1 MVGLENTTLVFIIL
15 SIALFFL
22 IVRPEK
28 EGDTYSRLKW
38 IIGAIIY
45 SSLMAGYS
53 VSRVTHNRQT
63 GLITFLTLTLMGYYM
78 GLTGLIIGWG
88 IIYLA
93 WKQIPEE
100 KKDYSIWWEKYTI
113 TK

>member
-1 MVGLENTTLVFIIL
+1 MVGLENKILVFIIL
-15 SIALFFL
+15 SVALFFL
-22 IVRPEK
+22 VVRPEK
-28 EGDTYSRLKW
+28 EGDKYNRLKW
-38 IIGAIIY
+38 IIGAIVY
-45 SSLMAGYS
+45 SSLMAGYA

-63 GLITFLTLTLMGYYM
+63 GLITFLTLTLIGYYM
-78 GLTGLIIGWG
+78 SLTGLIIGWG

-113 TK
+113 AK

>member
-1 MVGLENTTLVFIIL
+1 
-15 SIALFFL
+15 
-22 IVRPEK
+22 
-28 EGDTYSRLKW
+28 
-38 IIGAIIY
+38 
-45 SSLMAGYS
+45 MAGYS
-53 VSRVTHNRQT
+53 VSRVTHNRQS

-100 KKDYSIWWEKYTI
+100 KKDYSVWWDKYTMA
-113 TK
+113 K